1 MRRLSGV
8 ILAGAML
15 VLPALSTNAQ
25 AAQQA
30 AAAPQK
36 FTMEGD
42 LALWSVSIRPDKTA
56 DYEQVLGKVKEALMK
71 RGTPEAQQ
79 QLAGWKVV
87 KATKPMPDGNIVY
100 THVIQPVAG
109 ADYSILQV
117 LYGTFTDPTEQKSLY
132 DLYVGA
138 FAGNLGLSSGT
149 VVADMS
155 K

>member
-1 MRRLSGV
+1 MSKKH
-8 ILAGAML
+8 
-15 VLPALSTNAQ
+15 S
-25 AAQQA
+25 
-30 AAAPQK
+30 
-36 FTMEGD
+36 
-42 LALWSVSIRPDKTA
+42 RPC
-56 DYEQVLGKVKEALMK
+56 Q
-71 RGTPEAQQ
+71 PEAQQ

-87 KATKPMPDGNIVY
+87 KAAKPMPDGNIVY
-100 THVIQPVAG
+100 THVIRPVPG